1 MMPVQQNVRWVV
13 SEPSAS
19 ALGKKIATINKHA
32 WDLLSRLEENQVI
45 DLIIMIEESIENF
58 SSLLI
63 KPEFGKVSSLDLF
76 KGFYSMMNRY
86 IDEES
91 FDEYN
96 VPEELDVLQVFAAL
110 AASKASYALEF
121 LAGRNV
127 TAAHVERFGTVEAAA
142 TALAADAT
150 IEAAEALV
158 VGYAEFKRTHEFLT
172 DEEQEDRKGVINHVR
187 ASKGGAGNSDRY
199 QPLREK
205 ARQLYDDLV
214 AKKDAPI
221 GTFAAAGLI
230 QSALYDFAVEIGFTK
245 KAKKADAVTQ
255 ETINRW
261 LKEAKKKEE
270 WQAIFA
276 RMHELDTE

>member
-19 ALGKKIATINKHA
+19 AFAKKIATINKHA
-32 WDLLSRLEENQVI
+32 WDLLARLEETQVI

-63 KPEFGKVSSLDLF
+63 KPEFGKVSSLELF
-76 KGFYSMMNRY
+76 KGFYNSMTRY

-91 FDEYN
+91 FDEYD
-96 VPEELDVLQVFAAL
+96 VPEDLDVLQVFAAF
-110 AASKASYALEF
+110 AASKASYAMEF

-127 TAAHVERFGTVEAAA
+127 TAAHVEKFGTVEAAA
-142 TALAADAT
+142 SALAADAT

-158 VGYAEFKRTHEFLT
+158 VGYAEFKRMHEFLT
-172 DEEQEDRKGVINHVR
+172 DEELEDRREKIYHVR
-187 ASKGGAGNSDRY
+187 ATKGGVANSDRF

-205 ARQLYDDLV
+205 ALQLYDDLV
-214 AKKDAPI
+214 ANNDAPI
-221 GTFAAAGLI
+221 GHFTAAGRI
-230 QSALYDFAVEIGFTK
+230 QSALYDFAVEIGFIK
-245 KAKKADAVTQ
+245 KAEPDTVTQ
-255 ETINRW
+255 ETIYRW
-261 LKEAKKKEE
+261 LSGAKKKEE